1 MSLLEH
7 QSTRSSHLSPLSDS
21 HELFTGNDVELFKE
35 VRTQCLQL
43 YPRLMNFSP
52 TNGDNEPGM
61 SVVTFSAEIEA
72 EVDASYQ
79 KMYDNVSTLI

>member
-1 MSLLEH
+1 MRARDTH
-7 QSTRSSHLSPLSDS
+7 AGRAFDS

-52 TNGDNEPGM
+52 HNVNGGSDNEPGM
-61 SVVTFSAEIEA
+61 TVVTFSAEIEA

-79 KMYDNVSTLI
+79 KMYDNVS